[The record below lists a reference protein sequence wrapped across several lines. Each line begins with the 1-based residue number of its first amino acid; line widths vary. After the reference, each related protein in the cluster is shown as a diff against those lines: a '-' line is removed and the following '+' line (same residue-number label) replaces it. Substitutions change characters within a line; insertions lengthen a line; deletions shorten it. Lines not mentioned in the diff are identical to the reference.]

1 MKIVHICLSC
11 FYVDGMG
18 YQENIL
24 PKYHSESNEV
34 YIITSDFAFDS
45 SGNVIKKEKKE
56 YQNEYGIPVKVLDKS
71 NRYGPLSKYN
81 DFDGLYES
89 LCKINPDVIFCHG
102 GQFVALKDVIRYCK
116 KNPQVKLFID
126 QHGDYYNTPVNSFR
140 KRLGQYLIYGYW
152 MRKAQKYTQ
161 KFWGVTPWRCQYL
174 SDVYAIK
181 KEKIALLPMGGDDE
195 KICFSQQ
202 KEISEKI
209 RNGNDISDNDL
220 LIVTG
225 GKIDSEKRI
234 DVLMKAVAELDC
246 DSIKLLV
253 FGKANEKIKAQIESL
268 ADDKHI
274 RYIGWVP
281 ADDVY
286 NYFLAAD
293 LAVFPGTHSVLW
305 EQACACGVPCVFRD
319 WEGMNHVDVGG
330 NAILLRK
337 CDKEE
342 LKSVLMDLN
351 LNKEK
356 LQKMKTIAVDEA
368 IPMFSYRRIAQMS
381 IFEDQ

>member
-24 PKYHSESNEV
+24 PKYHSENNEV

-45 SGNVIKKEKKE
+45 SGNVTKKEKKE
-56 YQNEYGIPVKVLDKS
+56 YYNEYGIPVKVLDKS

-81 DFDGLYES
+81 DFERVYES
-89 LCKINPDVIFCHG
+89 LCEINPDVIFCHG
-102 GQFVALKDVIRYCK
+102 GQFIALKDVIRYCK

-161 KFWGVTPWRCQYL
+161 MFWGVTPWRCQYL
-174 SDVYAIK
+174 NDVYSIK

-195 KICFSQQ
+195 KIRFSQQ
-202 KEISEKI
+202 KEISAGI
-209 RNGNDISDNDL
+209 RKENNISDNDL

-234 DVLMKAVAELDC
+234 DVLMQAVAEIDC

-253 FGKANEKIKAQIESL
+253 FGKAKEKSKEQIESL
-268 ADDKHI
+268 AKDKHI
-274 RYIGWVP
+274 RYIGWIP
-281 ADDVY
+281 SDDVY

-305 EQACACGVPCVFRD
+305 EQACACGVPCIFRD
-319 WEGMNHVDVGG
+319 WEGMRHVDVGG
-330 NAILLRK
+330 NAILLHQ

-342 LKSVLMDLN
+342 LKNVLMDLH

-356 LQKMKTIAVDEA
+356 LQKMKSVAVNEA
-368 IPMFSYRRIAQMS
+368 IPAFSYRRIAQMS
-381 IFEDQ
+381 VFEDQ